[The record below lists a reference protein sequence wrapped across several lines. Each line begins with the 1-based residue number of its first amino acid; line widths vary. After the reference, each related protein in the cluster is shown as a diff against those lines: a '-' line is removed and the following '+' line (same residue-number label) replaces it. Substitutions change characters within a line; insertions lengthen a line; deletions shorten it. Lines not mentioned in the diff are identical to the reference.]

1 MTALYIEWVDA
12 KTWGSAYYGSE
23 EIKELKLPI
32 MKSRGEV
39 VIETNTELFITQ
51 TTGDGEYHNIIGIP
65 KGSILKQ
72 RKIP

>member
-32 MKSRGEV
+32 MRSRGEV
-39 VIETNTELFITQ
+39 VIESPIALFLAQ
-51 TTGDGEYHNIIGIP
+51 TSGDGECHNIIGIP

>member
-65 KGSILKQ
+65 KGSILK
-72 RKIP
+72 RKKIP